1 MAAPSEAPASDPS
14 PPYVE
19 VHTPRLSQAGA
30 AATKLLT
37 DEDAASTTSAATAPS
52 RKQVPLLELFCF
64 ADSTDK
70 LLMAV
75 GTLGAICA
83 GALRPVMVLLFGS
96 LINSFGSTSEA
107 GGGPSDISPS
117 VNRVARNLTIVGAV
131 GLATAYL
138 QVYCWTVTASR
149 QSKRIRS
156 LYVNAIVTKEIAW
169 FDVNEPMQLSSRVAD
184 ATVTIQD
191 GIGSKMSDMLH
202 FTSTVVSGIVIA
214 FIKGWELA
222 LILLAVVPF
231 VATSGMLAKKVI
243 VAATHSGMQ
252 SYAEAGAVAQE
263 SLSNIRTVHM
273 FNSVPHFVDKYSRA
287 LEGATSAGIKKAFAV
302 GWGSGLTYMMV
313 FLNYALGFFIGAV
326 FIARDNLGDSTCTGS
341 GCYNGGRVL
350 TVFFTVMQGAMALGQ
365 AGPNL
370 QAVYSAC
377 AAAYDVFE
385 LIKRPSLIDPTNDDE
400 GKKLQ
405 TVSGNID
412 IDDVRFAYPSR
423 PEVDVCRGYSLQIK
437 AGETVALVGPSGSGK
452 STVVSLL
459 ERFYDPLEGSVK
471 IDGEDVRSLNV
482 KWLRQQI
489 GLVGQEPVLFATTI
503 MENIRHGRPAA
514 SDSEVVEAA
523 KMANAFSFIME
534 FPEGFATEV
543 GERGAQLSGGQK
555 QRIAIARAIIKNPP
569 ILLLDEATSALDTES
584 ERIVQASLDQLVAG
598 LNRTTIIVAHRLST
612 IRDADRIAVHSGG
625 RIVELGSHEEL
636 LRIPNGHYRR
646 LLEAQ
651 TQAATEGDTTESTPV
666 MDGAAS
672 TDLNHE
678 DSHLVRST
686 RASSKSS
693 ALELGDYNG
702 SDASECECD
711 NVDTSA
717 VSSLRI
723 WKMGLPEWKFMA
735 LGGISSVFKGSV
747 YPLAGMFI
755 AKIIHLYFELQKT
768 KHEML
773 HDMRYYSLALGCLA
787 VVCGSSFT
795 LTEYWFGIASSRLI
809 SRVRLEAYSGMMRQ
823 EVGWFDLKENSSG
836 SLVSRLAT
844 DSAILQSMTSDFLN
858 RSLMTGTTFI
868 IIFAIAFYYSWQM
881 TLIMIA
887 TTPFLVGVNRV
898 RLQHM
903 AGQMNAKK
911 NNDADTAA
919 ASLLSE
925 AIDSIRTVASFGM
938 EKALVA
944 QYTSFLN
951 VSNEQ
956 DKKVGVS
963 GGVSFGLSQ
972 AMTFWV
978 LAFVFYIGG
987 IWVSHGTISFED
999 LLVVLMVF
1007 MMGSFSVSMA
1017 SQGSVDGEKA
1027 KRAVANV
1034 FNIIDRVPEID
1045 ATSTAGTVLPRIQGD
1060 IDFKQL
1066 TFAYPSRPHAAIYQ
1080 GYDLSVRR
1088 GQTVALVGAS
1098 GSGKSTAIA
1107 LLERFYDPSS
1117 GAVTLDGHDVR
1128 SLSLPWLRDRIS
1140 LVSQEPVLFS
1150 GTIAD
1155 NIALGKPGA
1164 SRAEVEAAA
1173 RSANAFDFISN
1184 FPRGFDTEVGD
1195 RGAQVSGGQKQRIAI
1210 ARAILRDPDV
1220 LLLDEATSAL
1230 DNESEQVVQASL
1242 DALMAQKRRT
1252 TIVVAHRL
1260 STIRKADVIAVTRDG
1275 AIVERGSHEE
1285 LMRVT
1290 GGVYRGMVELQ
1301 SMTVS

>member
-1 MAAPSEAPASDPS
+1 MAERPEEAASEPL
-14 PPYVE
+14 YVE
-19 VHTPRLSQAGA
+19 VRTPRLSQAGA
-30 AATKLLT
+30 EETKLL
-37 DEDAASTTSAATAPS
+37 DAPDPAA
-52 RKQVPLLELFCF
+52 RKQVPLLELFSF
-64 ADSTDK
+64 ADSTDR

-75 GTLGAICA
+75 GTLGALGA
-83 GALRPVMVLLFGS
+83 GSLRPVMVLLFGS
-96 LINSFGSTSEA
+96 IINSFGSTSEA
-107 GGGPSDISPS
+107 GSSGSSDISPS
-117 VNRVARNLTIVGAV
+117 VNRVARNLTIVGVV
-131 GLATAYL
+131 GLVTAYL
-138 QVYCWTVTASR
+138 QVYCWTLTASR

-156 LYVNAIVTKEIAW
+156 LYVKAIVTKEIGW

-184 ATVTIQD
+184 ATITIQD

-202 FTSTVVSGIVIA
+202 FTSTVVSGIAIA
-214 FIKGWELA
+214 FIKGWELT
-222 LILLAVVPF
+222 LVLLAVVPF
-231 VATSGMLAKKVI
+231 VAISGMLAKKVI
-243 VAATHSGMQ
+243 IAATHGGIQ
-252 SYAEAGAVAQE
+252 AYAEAGAVAQE

-273 FNSVPHFVDKYSRA
+273 FNSLQHFIDKYSRA
-287 LEGATSAGIKKAFAV
+287 LEGATTAGIKKSFAV
-302 GWGSGLTYMMV
+302 GWGSGLMYMMI

-377 AAAYDVFE
+377 AAAYDVFA
-385 LIKRPSLIDPTNDDE
+385 LIKRPSLIEPTNDDQ
-400 GKKLQ
+400 GKKFQ

-412 IDDVRFAYPSR
+412 INNVRFAYPSR
-423 PEVDVCRGYSLQIK
+423 PEVEVCRGYSLRIK

-452 STVVSLL
+452 STVISLL
-459 ERFYDPLEGSVK
+459 ERFYDPLDGSVK

-489 GLVGQEPVLFATTI
+489 GLVGQEPVLFATSI

-523 KMANAFSFIME
+523 KMANAFNFIME

-555 QRIAIARAIIKNPP
+555 QRIAIARAIIKNPT

-584 ERIVQASLDQLVAG
+584 ERIVQASLDRLVAG
-598 LNRTTIIVAHRLST
+598 SNRTTIIVAHRLST

-625 RIVELGSHEEL
+625 HIVELGSHEEL
-636 LRIPNGHYRR
+636 LRIPNGHYRL

-651 TQAATEGDTTESTPV
+651 LQVTSEDEYGEMSKDTEVMNESTQTGL
-666 MDGAAS
+666 DRYNAQQG
-672 TDLNHE
+672 
-678 DSHLVRST
+678 RST

-693 ALELGDYNG
+693 LLELDDSSE
-702 SDASECECD
+702 SDTNDSECD
-711 NVDTSA
+711 TVDSSA
-717 VSSLRI
+717 VASLRI
-723 WKMGLPEWKFMA
+723 WKMGLPEWRFMA
-735 LGGISSVFKGSV
+735 LGGVSSVFKGSV

-755 AKIIHLYFELQKT
+755 AKIIHLYFELEKT

-787 VVCGSSFT
+787 IVCGASFT

-809 SRVRLEAYSGMMRQ
+809 SRVRLVTYSSMMRQ

-887 TTPFLVGVNRV
+887 TTPFLVGVNRI

-911 NNDADTAA
+911 SNDADAAA

-938 EKALVA
+938 EKSLVA

-963 GGVSFGLSQ
+963 GGISFGLSQ
-972 AMTFWV
+972 GMTFWV

-999 LLVVLMVF
+999 LFVVLMVF

-1017 SQGSVDGEKA
+1017 SQGSVDGSKA
-1027 KRAVANV
+1027 KRAAVNV
-1034 FNIIDRVPEID
+1034 FKIIDRVPEID
-1045 ATSTAGTVLPRIQGD
+1045 ATSTAGTVLPSIQGD
-1060 IDFKQL
+1060 IDFKKL

-1117 GAVTLDGHDVR
+1117 GVVTLDGHDVR

-1150 GTIAD
+1150 GTIAE
-1155 NIALGKPGA
+1155 NIALGKLGA

-1173 RSANAFDFISN
+1173 KSANAFDFICN
-1184 FPRGFDTEVGD
+1184 FPQGFDTEVGD

-1230 DNESEQVVQASL
+1230 DNESEHIVQASL
-1242 DALMAQKRRT
+1242 DALMAQKRRM

-1275 AIVERGSHEE
+1275 AIVELGSHEE
-1285 LMRVT
+1285 LMRLP
-1290 GGVYRGMVELQ
+1290 GGAYRGMVELQ
-1301 SMTVS
+1301 AVTVS